1 MTKSLIFP
9 GQGSQKIGM
18 GKEFF
23 DNFQIAKEVFQ
34 NVDDS
39 LSQNLSKLIFDGPLD
54 ELTLT
59 ENAQPA
65 IMTVSIAILE
75 VLKREFGFNVIESS
89 FCAGHSLGEYTAL
102 AATGCLSISEV
113 ALLLKKRGKSMQSAL
128 PKGKGA
134 MAALIGL
141 EINEVKKLI
150 SQLSKNLVCEIANYN
165 SINQIVVSGDTEA
178 IDLIINKA
186 KEKKI
191 KAIKLQVSAPF
202 HCKYMLETS
211 NMLKKSFDKL
221 IFKNPIIPIVLN
233 YSARPFEDLEDLKFS
248 LVNQTFST
256 VRWYESISFMIK
268 EGTDIFL
275 EIGNG
280 NTLSNMI
287 KRMEFTKEFSAKS
300 LSSIKQIEIFME
312 ENNASQNTK

>member
-1 MTKSLIFP
+1 MIKSLVFP
-9 GQGSQKIGM
+9 GQGSQKVGM
-18 GKEFF
+18 GKEFY
-23 DNFQIAKEVFQ
+23 DNFQVAKEVFQ

-39 LSQNLSKLIFDGPLD
+39 LSQNLSKLMFDGPLD

-75 VLKREFGFNVIESS
+75 VLKNEFGLNIKNSH

-102 AATGCLSISEV
+102 AATECLNIREV
-113 ALLLKKRGKSMQSAL
+113 GMLLKQRGKSMQNAL
-128 PKGKGA
+128 PNGKGA

-141 EINEVKKLI
+141 EINDVKKLI
-150 SQLSKNLVCEIANYN
+150 AELSSNLVCEIANYN
-165 SINQIVVSGDTEA
+165 LINQIVVSGDAEA
-178 IDLIINKA
+178 IDLIIEKA

-191 KAIKLQVSAPF
+191 KAIKLLVSAPF
-202 HCKYMLETS
+202 HCKYMIETS
-211 NMLKKSFDKL
+211 NQLKKSFDKL

-233 YSARPFEDLEDLKFS
+233 YSARPFESIEDLKAS
-248 LVNQTFST
+248 LINQTFST
-256 VRWYESISFMIK
+256 VRWYESVSFMIK
-268 EGTDIFL
+268 EGTNFFL

-287 KRMEFTKEFSAKS
+287 KRMKFSKEFSVSS

-312 ENNASQNTK
+312 EYNEN

>member
-23 DNFQIAKEVFQ
+23 ENFQIAKEVFQ

-39 LSQNLSKLIFDGPLD
+39 LSQKLSKLIFDGPLD

-75 VLKREFGFNVIESS
+75 VLKREFGFNVRGSS

-102 AATGCLSISEV
+102 AATDCLSLSEV
-113 ALLLKKRGKSMQSAL
+113 ALLLKKRGKSMQNSL

-141 EINEVKKLI
+141 DINEVKKLI
-150 SQLSKNLVCEIANYN
+150 DELSNNLVCEIANHN
-165 SINQIVVSGDTEA
+165 SFNQIVVSGDIEA
-178 IDLIINKA
+178 IDLIVDKA
-186 KEKKI
+186 KENKI
-191 KAIKLQVSAPF
+191 KAIKLLVSAPF

-211 NMLKKSFDKL
+211 NQLKKSFNKL

-233 YSARPFEDLEDLKFS
+233 YSARPFEDLGNLKDS
-248 LVNQTFST
+248 LVKQTFST
-256 VRWYESISFMIK
+256 VKWYESIGFMIK
-268 EGTDIFL
+268 EGTSIFL

-287 KRMEFTKEFSAKS
+287 KRMGFKKELSAIS
-300 LSSIKQIEIFME
+300 LSSIKQIETFME
-312 ENNASQNTK
+312 DNNAS

>member
-1 MTKSLIFP
+1 MIKSLVFP

-34 NVDDS
+34 SVDDS
-39 LSQNLSKLIFDGPLD
+39 LSQNLSKLIFEGPLD

-65 IMTVSIAILE
+65 IMTVSMAILE
-75 VLKREFGFNVIESS
+75 VLKREFGFNLKESS

-102 AATGCLSISEV
+102 AATDCLGLREV
-113 ALLLKKRGKSMQSAL
+113 ALLLKKRGKSMQNAVAQ
-128 PKGKGA
+128 GKGA

-141 EINEVKKLI
+141 EINQVKKLI
-150 SQLSKNLVCEIANYN
+150 AELSSNLVCEIANYN
-165 SINQIVVSGDTEA
+165 LINQIVVSGDSEA
-178 IDLIINKA
+178 IDLIVDKA
-186 KEKKI
+186 KEKKM
-191 KAIKLQVSAPF
+191 KAIKLLVSAPF

-211 NMLKKSFDKL
+211 NQLKKSFDKL
-221 IFKNPIIPIVLN
+221 IFKNPIVPIVLN
-233 YSARPFEDLEDLKFS
+233 YSAKPSEDLIDLKNS
-248 LVNQTFST
+248 LVKQTFST

-268 EGTDIFL
+268 KKTRIFL

-287 KRMEFTKEFSAKS
+287 NRMEFKNKFSAIS
-300 LSSIKQIEIFME
+300 LSSIKQIETFME
-312 ENNASQNTK
+312 GNNAS

>member
-1 MTKSLIFP
+1 MTISLVFP

-18 GKEFF
+18 GKEFY
-23 DNFQIAKEVFQ
+23 DSFQVAREVFQ

-75 VLKREFGFNVIESS
+75 VLKREFGFDVRNAS

-102 AATGCLSISEV
+102 AATDCLNLSEV
-113 ALLLKKRGKSMQSAL
+113 ALILKKRGKSMQNSL

-134 MAALIGL
+134 MAALIGI

-150 SQLSKNLVCEIANYN
+150 AELSNSLVCEIANYN

-178 IDLIINKA
+178 IDLIIDKA

-191 KAIKLQVSAPF
+191 KAIKLLVSAPF

-211 NMLKKSFDKL
+211 NQLKKSFDKL

-233 YSARPFEDLEDLKFS
+233 YSAKPFEDLSDLKSS

-256 VRWYESISFMIK
+256 VRWYESVSFMIK
-268 EGTDIFL
+268 EGTDVFL
-275 EIGNG
+275 EVGNG
-280 NTLSNMI
+280 NILSNMI
-287 KRMEFTKEFSAKS
+287 KRMEFKKEFSSLS
-300 LSSIKQIEIFME
+300 LSSIKQIETFME
-312 ENNASQNTK
+312 DDNAS

>member
-1 MTKSLIFP
+1 MIKCLVFP

-23 DNFQIAKEVFQ
+23 DNFQGAKEVFQ

-39 LSQNLSKLIFDGPLD
+39 LSQNLSKLIFNGPLD

-75 VLKREFGFNVIESS
+75 VLKSEFGFNVKESS

-102 AATGCLSISEV
+102 AATDCLSLREV
-113 ALLLKKRGKSMQSAL
+113 ALLLKKRGKSMQNSL

-150 SQLSKNLVCEIANYN
+150 AKLSNNLVCEIANYN

-178 IDLIINKA
+178 IDLIIDEA

-191 KAIKLQVSAPF
+191 KAIKLLVSAPF

-211 NMLKKSFDKL
+211 KQLKKSFNKL

-233 YSARPFEDLEDLKFS
+233 YSAKPFKDLEDLKNS

-256 VRWYESISFMIK
+256 VRWYESVSFMVK
-268 EGTDIFL
+268 ERTGIFL

-287 KRMEFTKEFSAKS
+287 KRMKFNEELITIS
-300 LSSIKQIEIFME
+300 LSSIKQIETFME
-312 ENNASQNTK
+312 DNNAS

>member
-1 MTKSLIFP
+1 MIKSLIFP

-23 DNFQIAKEVFQ
+23 DNFQIAKEVFR

-39 LSQNLSKLIFDGPLD
+39 LSQKLSQLIFDGPLD

-75 VLKREFGFNVIESS
+75 VLKREFGFNVRDSS

-102 AATGCLSISEV
+102 AATNCLSLSEV
-113 ALLLKKRGKSMQSAL
+113 ALLLKKRGQSMQNSL

-150 SQLSKNLVCEIANYN
+150 DELSNNLVCEIANYN
-165 SINQIVVSGDTEA
+165 LINQIVVSGDIEA
-178 IDLIINKA
+178 IDLIVDKA
-186 KEKKI
+186 KERKI
-191 KAIKLQVSAPF
+191 KAIKLLVSAPF

-211 NMLKKSFDKL
+211 NQLKKSFDKL
-221 IFKNPIIPIVLN
+221 IFKNPTIPIVLN
-233 YSARPFEDLEDLKFS
+233 YSAKPYEHLVDLKNS
-248 LVNQTFST
+248 LVKQTFST
-256 VRWYESISFMIK
+256 VRWYESISFMIE
-268 EGTDIFL
+268 EGTDLFL

-287 KRMEFTKEFSAKS
+287 KRMEFKKNFNAIS
-300 LSSIKQIEIFME
+300 LSSIKQIETFIGS
-312 ENNASQNTK
+312 NNAS

>member
-1 MTKSLIFP
+1 MKKSLVFP

-23 DNFQIAKEVFQ
+23 DNFQIAKEIFQ

-39 LSQNLSKLIFDGPLD
+39 LSQNLSKLIFEGPLD

-65 IMTVSIAILE
+65 IMTVSMAILK
-75 VLKREFGFNVIESS
+75 VLKREFGFDVRNAS

-102 AATGCLSISEV
+102 AATDCLSLSEV
-113 ALLLKKRGKSMQSAL
+113 ALLLKERGKSMQNCL
-128 PKGKGA
+128 PKGEGA

-150 SQLSKNLVCEIANYN
+150 AELSNNLVCEIANYN

-178 IDLIINKA
+178 IDLITSKA

-191 KAIKLQVSAPF
+191 KAIKLLVSAPF

-211 NMLKKSFDKL
+211 NKLKKSFDKL

-233 YSARPFEDLEDLKFS
+233 YSAKPFEDLIDLKDS

-256 VRWYESISFMIK
+256 VRWYESVSLMIK
-268 EGTDIFL
+268 EGTGIFL

-287 KRMEFTKEFSAKS
+287 KRMEFKHEFSAIS
-300 LSSIKQIEIFME
+300 LSSIKQIETFME
-312 ENNASQNTK
+312 YNNAS

>member
-1 MTKSLIFP
+1 MKKSLVFP

-23 DNFQIAKEVFQ
+23 DNFQIAKEIFQ

-39 LSQNLSKLIFDGPLD
+39 LSQNLSKLIFEGPLD

-65 IMTVSIAILE
+65 IMTVSMAILK
-75 VLKREFGFNVIESS
+75 VLKREFGFDVRNAS

-102 AATGCLSISEV
+102 AATDCLSLSEV
-113 ALLLKKRGKSMQSAL
+113 ALLLKERGNSMQNCL

-150 SQLSKNLVCEIANYN
+150 SELSNNLVCEIANYN

-178 IDLIINKA
+178 IDLITSKA

-191 KAIKLQVSAPF
+191 KAIKLLVSAPF

-211 NMLKKSFDKL
+211 NKLKKSFDKL

-233 YSARPFEDLEDLKFS
+233 YSARPFEDLIDLKDS

-256 VRWYESISFMIK
+256 VRWYESVSLMIK
-268 EGTDIFL
+268 EGTGIFL

-287 KRMEFTKEFSAKS
+287 KRMEFKHEFSAIS
-300 LSSIKQIEIFME
+300 LSSIKQIETFME
-312 ENNASQNTK
+312 YNNAS

>member
-1 MTKSLIFP
+1 MTKSLVFP

-39 LSQNLSKLIFDGPLD
+39 LSQKLSKLIFDGPLD

-65 IMTVSIAILE
+65 IMAVSIAILE
-75 VLKREFGFNVIESS
+75 VLKSEFGFNIREAG

-102 AATGCLSISEV
+102 AATDCLTLSEV
-113 ALLLKKRGKSMQSAL
+113 ALLLKKRGKSMQNSL

-141 EINEVKKLI
+141 KINEIKKLI
-150 SQLSKNLVCEIANYN
+150 AELSNNLVCEIANHN

-178 IDLIINKA
+178 IDDIINKA

-191 KAIKLQVSAPF
+191 KAIKLLVSAPF

-211 NMLKKSFDKL
+211 KQLKKSFDKL
-221 IFKNPIIPIVLN
+221 IFKNPILPIVLN
-233 YSARPFEDLEDLKFS
+233 YSARPFEDLEDLKNS

-256 VRWYESISFMIK
+256 VRWYESVSLMVK
-268 EGTDIFL
+268 EGTGIFL

-280 NTLSNMI
+280 NTLTNMI
-287 KRMEFTKEFSAKS
+287 KRMEFKKELRTIS
-300 LSSIKQIEIFME
+300 LSSIKQIETFME
-312 ENNASQNTK
+312 DNNAS

>member
-1 MTKSLIFP
+1 MKKSLVFP

-23 DNFQIAKEVFQ
+23 DNFQIAKEIFQ

-39 LSQNLSKLIFDGPLD
+39 LSQNLSKLIFEGPLD

-65 IMTVSIAILE
+65 IMTVSMAILK
-75 VLKREFGFNVIESS
+75 VLKREFGFDLRNAS

-102 AATGCLSISEV
+102 AATDCLSLSEV
-113 ALLLKKRGKSMQSAL
+113 ALLLKERGKSMQNCL
-128 PKGKGA
+128 PKGEGA

-150 SQLSKNLVCEIANYN
+150 AELSNNLVCEIANYN

-178 IDLIINKA
+178 IDLITSKA

-191 KAIKLQVSAPF
+191 KAIKLLVSAPF

-211 NMLKKSFDKL
+211 NKLKKSFDKL

-233 YSARPFEDLEDLKFS
+233 YSARPFEDLIDLKNS

-256 VRWYESISFMIK
+256 VRWYESVSLMIK
-268 EGTDIFL
+268 EGTGIFL

-287 KRMEFTKEFSAKS
+287 KRMEFKHEFSAIS
-300 LSSIKQIEIFME
+300 LSSIKQIETFME
-312 ENNASQNTK
+312 YNNAS

>member
-1 MTKSLIFP
+1 MIKSLVFP

-34 NVDDS
+34 SVDDS
-39 LSQNLSKLIFDGPLD
+39 LSQNLSKLIFEGPLD
-54 ELTLT
+54 KLTLT

-75 VLKREFGFNVIESS
+75 VLKREFGFNLKESS

-102 AATGCLSISEV
+102 AATDCLGLREV
-113 ALLLKKRGKSMQSAL
+113 ALLLKKRGKSMENAL
-128 PKGKGA
+128 AQGKGA

-141 EINEVKKLI
+141 EINQVKKLI
-150 SQLSKNLVCEIANYN
+150 AELSSNLVCEIANYN
-165 SINQIVVSGDTEA
+165 LINQIVVSGDSEA
-178 IDLIINKA
+178 IDLIVDKA

-191 KAIKLQVSAPF
+191 KAIKLLVSAPF

-211 NMLKKSFDKL
+211 NQLKKSFDKL
-221 IFKNPIIPIVLN
+221 IFKNPMVPIVLN
-233 YSARPFEDLEDLKFS
+233 YSAKPSEDLIDLKNS
-248 LVNQTFST
+248 LVKQTFST
-256 VRWYESISFMIK
+256 VRWYESITFMIK
-268 EGTDIFL
+268 KETGIFL

-287 KRMEFTKEFSAKS
+287 NRMEFKNKFSAIS
-300 LSSIKQIEIFME
+300 LSSIKQIETFME
-312 ENNASQNTK
+312 GNNAS

>member
-1 MTKSLIFP
+1 MTKSLVFP

-34 NVDDS
+34 NVDDC
-39 LSQNLSKLIFDGPLD
+39 LAQNLSKLIFDGPLD

-75 VLKREFGFNVIESS
+75 VLKREFGFNIKEAS

-102 AATGCLSISEV
+102 AATDCLSLSEV
-113 ALLLKKRGKSMQSAL
+113 ALLLKKRGKSMQNSL

-134 MAALIGL
+134 MAALVGL
-141 EINEVKKLI
+141 AINEVEKLI
-150 SQLSKNLVCEIANYN
+150 AELSDNLVCEIANYN
-165 SINQIVVSGDTEA
+165 LIDQIVVSGDSEA
-178 IDLIINKA
+178 IDLIVDKA

-191 KAIKLQVSAPF
+191 KAIKLLVSAPF

-211 NMLKKSFDKL
+211 DQLKKSFDKL
-221 IFKNPIIPIVLN
+221 IFKNPMIPIVLN
-233 YSARPFEDLEDLKFS
+233 YSARPYENLKDLKNS
-248 LVNQTFST
+248 LVKQTFST
-256 VRWYESISFMIK
+256 VRWYESISYMIK
-268 EGTDIFL
+268 EKTGVFL
-275 EIGNG
+275 EIGYG

-287 KRMEFTKEFSAKS
+287 KRMEFKKQFSAVS
-300 LSSIKQIEIFME
+300 LSSIKQIETFME
-312 ENNASQNTK
+312 ANNAS

>member
-1 MTKSLIFP
+1 MTISLVFP

-18 GKEFF
+18 GKEFY
-23 DNFQIAKEVFQ
+23 DSFQVAREVFQ

-75 VLKREFGFNVIESS
+75 VLKREFGFNVRNAS

-102 AATGCLSISEV
+102 AATDCLNLSEV
-113 ALLLKKRGKSMQSAL
+113 ALILKKRGKSMQNSL

-134 MAALIGL
+134 MAALIGI

-150 SQLSKNLVCEIANYN
+150 AELSNSLVCEIANYN

-178 IDLIINKA
+178 IDLIIDKA

-191 KAIKLQVSAPF
+191 KAIKLLVSAPF

-211 NMLKKSFDKL
+211 NQLKKSFDKL

-233 YSARPFEDLEDLKFS
+233 YSAKPFEDLSDLKSS

-256 VRWYESISFMIK
+256 VRWYESVSFMIK
-268 EGTDIFL
+268 EGTDVFL
-275 EIGNG
+275 EVGNG
-280 NTLSNMI
+280 NILSNMI
-287 KRMEFTKEFSAKS
+287 KRMEFKKEFSSLS
-300 LSSIKQIEIFME
+300 LSSIKQIETFME
-312 ENNASQNTK
+312 DNNAS

>member
-1 MTKSLIFP
+1 MIKSLVFP
-9 GQGSQKIGM
+9 GQGSQKVGM

-34 NVDDS
+34 NVDEC

-59 ENAQPA
+59 ENTQPA

-75 VLKREFGFNVIESS
+75 VLKKEFGFNIKKVN

-102 AATGCLSISEV
+102 AATGCLNVREV
-113 ALLLKKRGKSMQSAL
+113 ALLLKERGKSMQCAL
-128 PKGKGA
+128 PNGKGA

-150 SQLSKNLVCEIANYN
+150 SELSNNLVCEIANYN

-178 IDLIINKA
+178 IDIIIDKT

-191 KAIKLQVSAPF
+191 KAIKLLVSAPF
-202 HCKYMLETS
+202 HCKYMLDTS
-211 NMLKKSFDKL
+211 IKLKNSFDKL
-221 IFKNPIIPIVLN
+221 IFKNPDIPIVLN
-233 YSARPFEDLEDLKFS
+233 YSARPFTDLADLKSS
-248 LVNQTFST
+248 LVKQTFST

-268 EGTDIFL
+268 NGTNLFL
-275 EIGNG
+275 EIGNA

-287 KRMEFTKEFSAKS
+287 KRMKFNKEFSALS
-300 LSSIKQIEIFME
+300 LSTIKQIEIFTE
-312 ENNASQNTK
+312 ENREN

>member
-1 MTKSLIFP
+1 MIKSIVFP
-9 GQGSQKIGM
+9 GQGSQKVGM

-23 DNFQIAKEVFQ
+23 ENFQSAKEVFQ

-39 LSQNLSKLIFDGPLD
+39 LSQNLSKLIFNGPLD
-54 ELTLT
+54 KLTLT

-75 VLKREFGFNVIESS
+75 VLKKDFGFNLKKSK

-102 AATGCLSISEV
+102 AATGCLDISEV
-113 ALLLKKRGKSMQSAL
+113 ALLLKKRGKSMQNAL
-128 PKGKGA
+128 PYGKGA

-141 EINEVKKLI
+141 EINEVKELI
-150 SQLSKNLVCEIANYN
+150 AELPNNLVCEIANYN

-178 IDLIINKA
+178 IDLIIEKS

-191 KAIKLQVSAPF
+191 KAIKLLVSAPF
-202 HCKYMLETS
+202 HCKYMVETA
-211 NMLKKSFDKL
+211 NQLKQSFDKL
-221 IFKNPIIPIVLN
+221 IFKNPIMPIVLN
-233 YSARPFEDLEDLKFS
+233 YSAKPFADLEDLKNS

-256 VRWYESISFMIK
+256 VRWYESIDFMITN
-268 EGTDIFL
+268 GTNLFL
-275 EIGNG
+275 EIGNA

-287 KRMEFTKEFSAKS
+287 KRMKFDKEFTATS
-300 LSSIKQIEIFME
+300 LSSIKQIETLME
-312 ENNASQNTK
+312 EKDEN

>member
-1 MTKSLIFP
+1 MTKSLVFP

-75 VLKREFGFNVIESS
+75 VLKIEFGFNVKESIS
-89 FCAGHSLGEYTAL
+89 CAGHSLGEYTAL
-102 AATGCLSISEV
+102 AATNCLSLREV
-113 ALLLKKRGKSMQSAL
+113 ALLLKKRGKSMQNSL
-128 PKGKGA
+128 PKGKGS

-141 EINEVKKLI
+141 EINEVKELI
-150 SQLSKNLVCEIANYN
+150 ADLSNNLVCEIANYN
-165 SINQIVVSGDTEA
+165 SINQIVISGDTEA
-178 IDLIINKA
+178 IDLIIVKA

-191 KAIKLQVSAPF
+191 KAIKLLVSAPF
-202 HCKYMLETS
+202 HSKYMLETS
-211 NMLKKSFDKL
+211 NQLKKSFDKL
-221 IFKNPIIPIVLN
+221 IFKTPIIPIVLN
-233 YSARPFEDLEDLKFS
+233 YSARPYEDLEELKSS

-256 VRWYESISFMIK
+256 VRWYESISFMVK
-268 EGTDIFL
+268 ERTSVFL

-287 KRMEFTKEFSAKS
+287 KRMNFNTKLSTIS
-300 LSSIKQIEIFME
+300 LSSIKQLETFME
-312 ENNASQNTK
+312 DNNAS

>member
-1 MTKSLIFP
+1 MTKSLVFP

-39 LSQNLSKLIFDGPLD
+39 LSQHLSKLIFDGPLD

-59 ENAQPA
+59 ENTQPA

-75 VLKREFGFNVIESS
+75 VLKKEFGFNVRKSS

-102 AATGCLSISEV
+102 AATDCLSLSQV
-113 ALLLKKRGKSMQSAL
+113 ALLLKKRGKNMQNSL
-128 PKGKGA
+128 PKGQGA

-150 SQLSKNLVCEIANYN
+150 AELSTNLVCEIANYN
-165 SINQIVVSGDTEA
+165 LINQIVVSGDTEA
-178 IDLIINKA
+178 IDLITSKA

-191 KAIKLQVSAPF
+191 KAIKLLVSAPF

-211 NMLKKSFDKL
+211 NKLKKSFDKL
-221 IFKNPIIPIVLN
+221 IFIR
-233 YSARPFEDLEDLKFS
+233 SRH
-248 LVNQTFST
+248 
-256 VRWYESISFMIK
+256 
-268 EGTDIFL
+268 
-275 EIGNG
+275 
-280 NTLSNMI
+280 
-287 KRMEFTKEFSAKS
+287 KS
-300 LSSIKQIEIFME
+300 L
-312 ENNASQNTK
+312 

>member
-1 MTKSLIFP
+1 MTKSLVFP

-34 NVDDS
+34 NVDDC

-75 VLKREFGFNVIESS
+75 VLKREFGFNIRETS

-102 AATGCLSISEV
+102 AATDCLSLSEV
-113 ALLLKKRGKSMQSAL
+113 ALLLKKRGKSMQNAL

-150 SQLSKNLVCEIANYN
+150 AELSNNLVCEIANYN
-165 SINQIVVSGDTEA
+165 SINQIVVSGDSEA
-178 IDLIINKA
+178 IDLILDKT

-191 KAIKLQVSAPF
+191 KAIKLLVSAPF
-202 HCKYMLETS
+202 H
-211 NMLKKSFDKL
+211 KKVF
-221 IFKNPIIPIVLN
+221 
-233 YSARPFEDLEDLKFS
+233 
-248 LVNQTFST
+248 
-256 VRWYESISFMIK
+256 W
-268 EGTDIFL
+268 
-275 EIGNG
+275 
-280 NTLSNMI
+280 
-287 KRMEFTKEFSAKS
+287 
-300 LSSIKQIEIFME
+300 
-312 ENNASQNTK
+312 